1 MKTQYLLTRMKCG
14 RRLGISAAPE
24 ENNTYS
30 PFTRFCVYDHHD
42 RDDNKWGSFALDSC
56 VQGVT
61 ITQIEG
67 AEYAGFCVISAEDD
81 VSYFSFPTISERIPE
96 TGIHTPDSKYFGRM
110 QDIQEIGDSLFAC
123 GDGLQFYRRSR
134 YGDGTWHCLAPD
146 LRQPPGT
153 PASAYCIM
161 PRINGP
167 HERAVYAVGQRG
179 SIYFWN
185 GETVRKLDCP
195 VRSTLIDIH
204 VESDDAIWIC
214 GGDGTLL
221 KGNHR
226 TGFRLCP
233 GTGLGT
239 TLFQRMTM
247 YDGTLYLAASGGD
260 PFGLFTYRDGRIAPV
275 RTGLQPEIADPHFV
289 DSAHGVLW
297 AMSIKDIVR
306 FDGHAWER
314 IDFPGHPPIR

>member
-1 MKTQYLLTRMKCG
+1 
-14 RRLGISAAPE
+14 
-24 ENNTYS
+24 
-30 PFTRFCVYDHHD
+30 
-42 RDDNKWGSFALDSC
+42 
-56 VQGVT
+56 
-61 ITQIEG
+61 
-67 AEYAGFCVISAEDD
+67 
-81 VSYFSFPTISERIPE
+81 
-96 TGIHTPDSKYFGRM
+96 M
-110 QDIQEIGDSLFAC
+110 QDIQEIGDSLFAR
-123 GDGLQFYRRSR
+123 GDGLQFYRRNR